1 MIALTPPA
9 LSGSTQQQ
17 LQQIQSWA
25 TTIIGQLQMILGNIQ
40 EENLSPLVRDKLN
53 NQSEQT
59 KKEIEDLRAHIERL
73 TAGR

>member
-59 KKEIEDLRAHIERL
+59 KKEIEELRAHIERL

>member
-40 EENLSPLVRDKLN
+40 EENLSQLVRDKLN

-59 KKEIEDLRAHIERL
+59 KKEIDELRAHIERL

>member
-25 TTIIGQLQMILGNIQ
+25 TAIIGQLQMILGNIQ
-40 EENLSPLVRDKLN
+40 EENLSPIVREKLN
-53 NQSEQT
+53 NQSVQT
-59 KKEIEDLRAHIERL
+59 KKEIEELRAHIERL